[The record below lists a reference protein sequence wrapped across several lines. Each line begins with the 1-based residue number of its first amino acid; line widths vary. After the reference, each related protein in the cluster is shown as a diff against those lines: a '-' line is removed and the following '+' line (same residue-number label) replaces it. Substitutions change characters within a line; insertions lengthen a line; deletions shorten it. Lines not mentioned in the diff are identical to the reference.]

1 MPEGTSRTDANA
13 SDDNISE
20 PANAGIRLKN
30 KPVSQP
36 GPVNWTIAQIS
47 NAATDLFRSCLDIQS
62 GSSGQVTSETI
73 VDAASDIA
81 SMLGIN
87 HSAWADACTVMGRF
101 DAALAVL
108 VLDRN
113 RNHPTNPVRSPGG
126 ALRAM
131 TERARSGDLNI
142 DASIFA
148 ILRRSDI
155 DADRPN

>member
-1 MPEGTSRTDANA
+1 MPEGTSRTDAIA
-13 SDDNISE
+13 SDDKSTE
-20 PANAGIRLKN
+20 PANAGKKLEN

-36 GPVNWTIAQIS
+36 GSVNWTIAQIS

-87 HSAWADACTVMGRF
+87 HSAWAEACVVMGRF

-131 TERARSGDLNI
+131 TDRARSGDLNI

>member
-1 MPEGTSRTDANA
+1 
-13 SDDNISE
+13 
-20 PANAGIRLKN
+20 
-30 KPVSQP
+30 
-36 GPVNWTIAQIS
+36 
-47 NAATDLFRSCLDIQS
+47 
-62 GSSGQVTSETI
+62 
-73 VDAASDIA
+73 
-81 SMLGIN
+81 
-87 HSAWADACTVMGRF
+87 MGRF

-113 RNHPTNPVRSPGG
+113 RSHPVNPVRSPGG

-131 TERARSGDLNI
+131 TDRARSGDLNI